1 MSYVAVVERITFS
14 GLGYTFGI
22 AEHVFVCD
30 FSELNAELSVA
41 LVWTPKVVLPPEPAL
56 GNKGRTV

>member
-30 FSELNAELSVA
+30 FSELSVA
-41 LVWTPKVVLPPEPAL
+41 LVWTLKVVLPPEPAL